1 MKKLI
6 FLLIIIF
13 VTGQT
18 VQGQDRLKGVMAELS
33 KLENVQ
39 RQVVDKDM
47 LNSQMEQAMAAD
59 PTGEL
64 RLQMPSFIQKIDSIE
79 VLAAEN
85 VNEEMYTKIVNDMDG
100 IKDGDGYETILTV
113 KEDSDYVR
121 IMAYKEADSIL
132 AVYIIAMD
140 KGSIAFVKMAGTL
153 SHDDLIEIIEKQKK
167 NK

>member
-64 RLQMPSFIQKIDSIE
+64 RSQMPSFIQKIDSIE

-85 VNEEMYTKIVNDMDG
+85 VNKEMYTKIVNDMDG
-100 IKDGDGYETILTV
+100 IKDGDGYETMLTV

-132 AVYIIAMD
+132 AVYIVAMG

>member
-6 FLLIIIF
+6 FLLVIIF

-64 RLQMPSFIQKIDSIE
+64 KSQMPSFMQKIDSIE
-79 VLAAEN
+79 VLAAGN
-85 VNEEMYTKIVNDMDG
+85 VDEETYTKMVNDMDG

-140 KGSIAFVKMAGTL
+140 KGSIAFVKMEGTL

>member
-6 FLLIIIF
+6 FLLVIIF

-18 VQGQDRLKGVMAELS
+18 VQGQDKLKGVMAELS

-39 RQVVDKDM
+39 HQVVDKDM

-59 PTGEL
+59 STGEL
-64 RLQMPSFIQKIDSIE
+64 RSQMPSFMQKIDSIE
-79 VLAAEN
+79 VLAAGN
-85 VNEEMYTKIVNDMDG
+85 VDEETYTKMVNDMDG
-100 IKDGDGYETILTV
+100 IKDGDGYETMLTV

-132 AVYIIAMD
+132 AVYIVAMG
-140 KGSIAFVKMAGTL
+140 KGSIAFVKMAGIL
-153 SHDDLIEIIEKQKK
+153 SQNDLIEIIEQQQK